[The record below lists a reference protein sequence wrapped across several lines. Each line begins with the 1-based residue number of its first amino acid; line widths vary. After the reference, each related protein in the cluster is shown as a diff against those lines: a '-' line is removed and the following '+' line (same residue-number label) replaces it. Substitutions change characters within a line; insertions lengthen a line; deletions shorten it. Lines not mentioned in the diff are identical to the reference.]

1 MHIPLSD
8 DGFVRG
14 VCESSDFP
22 QNAQQQQQ
30 KGLILQYNYLST
42 NSPTHTHIHTQH
54 RHTLITYLV
63 VAGRLNRRIY
73 SLYEIT

>member
-8 DGFVRG
+8 HGFVRG
-14 VCESSDFP
+14 VCESSDFS
-22 QNAQQQQQ
+22 QNAQQQ

-42 NSPTHTHIHTQH
+42 NSPTHTHTQH

-63 VAGRLNRRIY
+63 VAGR
-73 SLYEIT
+73 

>member
-14 VCESSDFP
+14 VCESSDFS
-22 QNAQQQQQ
+22 QNAQQQ

-42 NSPTHTHIHTQH
+42 NSPTHTHTTSTHTH
-54 RHTLITYLV
+54 YIPSSCR
-63 VAGRLNRRIY
+63 
-73 SLYEIT
+73 

>member
-14 VCESSDFP
+14 VCESSDFS
-22 QNAQQQQQ
+22 QNAQQQ

-42 NSPTHTHIHTQH
+42 NSPTYTHTHQYTQH

-63 VAGRLNRRIY
+63 VAGR
-73 SLYEIT
+73 